1 MSYFLT
7 TQTGFSTVPL
17 DCLQEIFQYLE
28 NDIKSLYH
36 CMFVNRTWC
45 RIIISLLWRRPF
57 EYSGPKSTR
66 RYSELVRTYITCL
79 PNNSK
84 KKIYETGYNI
94 HLHPRPLFP
103 YHKYL
108 RELDCEK
115 LDEAVEE
122 WINRFGLE
130 EYRPEDPEEIVYTQL
145 LKLLLSCCEGLWS
158 LRLSRHCDKYYF
170 PPAATFNRIKYTLT
184 NLRKFEFCVDLD
196 CLTERG
202 LDNLYEFLKK
212 LSNISNNLE
221 YINIEMAEDR
231 EFLSGDGLR
240 KLIKSQKNLAFFRY
254 DQLQLKPDIEETK
267 EFVKAL
273 SHNASTL
280 KNIEFDYLPFNVQCL
295 SSLKK
300 FNNLEC
306 MQFAYCYEENI
317 SDEIEE
323 IVEHSPSQLKV
334 KKLIFHSGILTSVT
348 LEILRLVNTSVRE
361 LTVNNVVPGLFEHI
375 YEHCPNITYLATIIS
390 QKTVESLEY
399 LSTSKIE
406 HLMLKTLDD
415 NKDTCLDIKD
425 FQQIGK
431 NLSLNLYHLSLDFN
445 VSVEE
450 LLFLLRECRSPL
462 ESLCLKFDDD
472 SNKDEYLKVVIEFAR
487 KDDSLKEIRFSLD
500 SKKFKDIKAEDIF
513 SKDILAEAKLLIP
526 NILRETQEPF
536 TRINLNSEGLY
547 RILLI
552 LFVMIVFNF

>member
-7 TQTGFSTVPL
+7 TQTGFSAVPL

-28 NDIKSLYH
+28 NDIKSLYR

-45 RIIISLLWRRPF
+45 RIIIALLWRRPF

-79 PNNSK
+79 PK
-84 KKIYETGYNI
+84 DTKMKIYETGYNI

-103 YHKYL
+103 YQKYL
-108 RELDCEK
+108 KELDCEK

-122 WINRFGLE
+122 WVKRFGFE
-130 EYRPEDPEEIVYTQL
+130 GYRPEDSQNVVYTEL
-145 LKLLLSCCEGLWS
+145 LRLLLSRCEGLWS
-158 LRLSRHCDKYYF
+158 LRVGQHSDKYYF
-170 PPAATFNRIKYTLT
+170 PPAATFPRIKYTLT
-184 NLRKFEFCVDLD
+184 NLRKFEFRGDSD
-196 CLTERG
+196 CLDEPV
-202 LDNLYEFLKK
+202 LDNLYGFLKK

-221 YINIEMAEDR
+221 YINIEMTED
-231 EFLSGDGLR
+231 EDSLSGDGLR
-240 KLIKSQKNLAFFRY
+240 KLIKSQKNLSFFRY
-254 DQLQLKPDIEETK
+254 DQLQTQPDIEKTK

-306 MQFAYCYEENI
+306 MQFAYCFEENI

-323 IVEHSPSQLKV
+323 IVELSPSQLKV
-334 KKLIFHSGILTSVT
+334 KKLIFHDGILTSVT

-375 YEHCPNITYLATIIS
+375 YEHCPNITYLATTIS

-406 HLMLKTLDD
+406 HLILKTLKD

-431 NLSLNLYHLSLDFN
+431 NLSLNLFHLSLDFN
-445 VSVEE
+445 VSAEE
-450 LLFLLRECRSPL
+450 LSFLLRECQSPL
-462 ESLCLKFDDD
+462 ESLCLKVDDV
-472 SNKDEYLKVVIEFAR
+472 SNRDDHLKVVMEFAR
-487 KDDSLKEIRFSLD
+487 KDDSLKEFRFSLD
-500 SKKFKDIKAEDIF
+500 SKKFRDIKAEDIF

-536 TRINLNSEGLY
+536 TRINLNSEGLC
-547 RILLI
+547 RI